1 MEDHDADDSPLLDA
15 GPIVLDHATVQFTDG
30 QRAEFTRVHIL
41 ANGVLTAYLTRDALA
56 DVGTHVPA
64 VVTDSVY
71 YSPVAWHHVFTAP
84 KGVLTA
90 WMWRRDDSGAIRE
103 DRKTVATNLT
113 SAECH
118 EHAVAWLRRYQIAEQ
133 QLGEI
138 AELAFTQRVTVSD
151 PEALALKFF
160 FHSPTITSE
169 PAARRDRAS

>member
-1 MEDHDADDSPLLDA
+1 LDA
-15 GPIVLDHATVQFTDG
+15 GPIVLDHATVHFTDG
-30 QRAEFTRVHIL
+30 QRAEFSRAHIL
-41 ANGVLTAYLTRDALA
+41 ANGVLAAELTRDALA
-56 DVGTHVPA
+56 DFDVHVPA

-90 WMWRRDDSGAIRE
+90 WIWRRDDTGAIRE
-103 DRKTVATNLT
+103 DRHTVATNLT

-118 EHAVAWLRRYQIAEQ
+118 EHAIAWLRRYQIAEA

-138 AELAFTQRVTVSD
+138 AELAFTQRVTLSD

-160 FHSPTITSE
+160 FHSPTTTSTE
-169 PAARRDRAS
+169 ARRDRAS

>member
-1 MEDHDADDSPLLDA
+1 MEDHDADDSRLLNA
-15 GPIVLDHATVQFTDG
+15 APIVLDHATVQFTDG
-30 QRAEFTRVHIL
+30 QRAGFSRVHIL
-41 ANGVLTAYLTRDALA
+41 ASGVLTAELTRDALA
-56 DVGTHVPA
+56 DVEVHAPA

-71 YSPVAWHHVFTAP
+71 YSPAAWHHVFTAP

-90 WMWRRDDSGAIRE
+90 WTWWRDDSGAIRE
-103 DRKTVATNLT
+103 DRHTVGTNIT

-151 PEALALKFF
+151 PEALALKFY
-160 FHSPTITSE
+160 FHSPTKDSAA
-169 PAARRDRAS
+169 PARRDWAS